1 MMSIPSS
8 LEIAQAAELRPIAD
22 VAAGLGIEESEL
34 EPYGR
39 CKAPACSERRHS

>member
-1 MMSIPSS
+1 MTSIPSS

-39 CKAPACSERRHS
+39 YEAPACSERRHS